1 VARSLLCQLKDYYR
15 KRGNA
20 MTRSARIVRWVLPVL
35 GIVVGWATVSASPGL
50 DPSAPDLGGDLTKV
64 KSAAVGAVYTMSNSA
79 AGNEIIVFHR
89 APDGSL
95 SEGDTFPTGGMGT
108 GAGLG
113 NQGGL
118 VLDAARRRLFAVN
131 AGSDE
136 ISVFSVMRT
145 MLVLTDVVPSGGEM
159 PKSLTVDG
167 DLLYVLNAAGAG
179 TITGFE
185 VSNAGKLTPLA
196 GSTRNLSG
204 TATTDPAQIQFSP
217 DGGFLVVT
225 EKATNL
231 IDVYAIDVGGLP
243 SDPVVQP
250 SSGTTPFGFD
260 FSTQGFLI
268 VSEAFGGAPEA
279 SAVSS
284 YDLTADA
291 MLNVVS
297 PSVATTQTAA
307 CWIEVSQ
314 NGRFAYTTNTDSG
327 TISGYSVNPQ
337 SGALT
342 LLDEGVAA
350 ETGVGSAP
358 IDMALSRDG
367 RFLYVLNSGTDEI
380 IGFEV
385 SAGNRGLTPLLES
398 HMVPDGAN
406 GLAVR

>member
-1 VARSLLCQLKDYYR
+1 
-15 KRGNA
+15 
-20 MTRSARIVRWVLPVL
+20 
-35 GIVVGWATVSASPGL
+35 
-50 DPSAPDLGGDLTKV
+50 
-64 KSAAVGAVYTMSNSA
+64 
-79 AGNEIIVFHR
+79 
-89 APDGSL
+89 
-95 SEGDTFPTGGMGT
+95 
-108 GAGLG
+108 
-113 NQGGL
+113 
-118 VLDAARRRLFAVN
+118 
-131 AGSDE
+131 
-136 ISVFSVMRT
+136 
-145 MLVLTDVVPSGGEM
+145 MLVLTDVVASGGEM

-167 DLLYVLNAAGAG
+167 DLLYVLNSAGAG

-196 GSTRNLSG
+196 GSTRGLSG
-204 TATTDPAQIQFSP
+204 AAMTDPAQIQFSP
-217 DGGFLVVT
+217 DGNFLIVT
-225 EKATNL
+225 EKATSL
-231 IDVYAIDVGGLP
+231 IDVYTIDADGLP
-243 SDPVVQP
+243 GDAVVHQ
-250 SSGTTPFGFD
+250 SSGTTPFGFG

-284 YDLTADA
+284 YDLSTDA

-297 PSVATTQTAA
+297 PSMATTQTAT
-307 CWIEVSQ
+307 CWIEVSR
-314 NGRFAYTTNTDSG
+314 NGHFAYTTNTGSG

-385 SAGNRGLTPLLES
+385 SAGNGGLTPLLES